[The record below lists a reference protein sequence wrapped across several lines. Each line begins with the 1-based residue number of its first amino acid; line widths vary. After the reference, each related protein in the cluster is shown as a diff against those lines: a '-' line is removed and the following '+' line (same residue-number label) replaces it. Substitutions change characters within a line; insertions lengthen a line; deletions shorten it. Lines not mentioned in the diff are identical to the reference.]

1 MFAAHIMMGGGILR
15 ENYVNNNSTG
25 LTEIDMI
32 TSLSIHGT
40 KDGLYRISRSA
51 ESFYHQVENIASTY
65 KNKFP
70 VVVVEGGSH
79 GTFMDETK
87 MSSYVQ
93 SHDLMPDITEP
104 QGHSIISAYMVDFIS
119 VQLGAEVDTLE
130 SSQETAGLFLGPLIE
145 GMKYEGSYN
154 IKVPCYNISTI
165 NPEWQ
170 HLQCMKG
177 SPFIAKAQ
185 VINGG
190 DTTAEGV
197 VVKSSDNFHRCYSV
211 APHHLPDVTNNKTC
225 GPSDPKPCEIDIFT
239 VSEAFYNRLTPIDT
253 GMSENAALEIKAKLL
268 STQNVQGHAGV

>member
-51 ESFYHQVENIASTY
+51 EGFYHQVENIASTY

-104 QGHSIISAYMVDFIS
+104 QGHSIISAY
-119 VQLGAEVDTLE
+119 G
-130 SSQETAGLFLGPLIE
+130 
-145 GMKYEGSYN
+145 
-154 IKVPCYNISTI
+154 
-165 NPEWQ
+165 
-170 HLQCMKG
+170 
-177 SPFIAKAQ
+177 
-185 VINGG
+185 
-190 DTTAEGV
+190 
-197 VVKSSDNFHRCYSV
+197 
-211 APHHLPDVTNNKTC
+211 
-225 GPSDPKPCEIDIFT
+225 
-239 VSEAFYNRLTPIDT
+239 
-253 GMSENAALEIKAKLL
+253 
-268 STQNVQGHAGV
+268 